1 MENLKIKYGI
11 ILEGSA
17 SSITK
22 GPGTL
27 FYEAHHS
34 TFFDH

>member
-1 MENLKIKYGI
+1 MENQNNKYGV

-22 GPGTL
+22 GTGRL

-34 TFFDH
+34 TFFDN